1 MNLLTKQQE
10 RLTDLERQRMV
21 AWGRGEGTVREF
33 GKVMYT
39 LLYSKWVQHQGH
51 SMLCANL
58 DERGVWGRMDTCI
71 YMAESLC
78 CLLETIT
85 ALLMDYKWV
94 LVTQSCLTLC
104 DHMDYSLLGPSVHR
118 ILQARILEWI
128 AIPFFRG
135 SSQPRIESQSP
146 ALQADSLPSE
156 PPGKPNSQYKIKD

>member
-1 MNLLTKQQE
+1 M
-10 RLTDLERQRMV
+10 
-21 AWGRGEGTVREF
+21 G
-33 GKVMYT
+33 
-39 LLYSKWVQHQGH
+39 QHQGPIIYMELY

-58 DERGVWGRMDTCI
+58 DERGVWGRIDTCI

-85 ALLMDYKWV
+85 TLLMDYKWV

-104 DHMDYSLLGPSVHR
+104 DNVDRSLPGLSVHG
-118 ILQARILEWI
+118 ILQAWILEWV

-135 SSQPRIESQSP
+135 SSQPRIESKSP

-156 PPGKPNSQYKIKD
+156 QLGKPNSQYKIKVYSLKEKFICIMF